1 MILEISNDNILS
13 QLKEGK
19 TLKEVSNIVH
29 LSIPA
34 IKKRLK
40 KLRDKYGC
48 ANTLQLVAKIDEGK
62 SIQKDTGEQSNN
74 S

>member
-1 MILEISNDNILS
+1 MTIEQSNDNILLL
-13 QLKEGK
+13 LKAGK
-19 TLKEVSNIVH
+19 TLKEISGIAH

-48 ANTLQLVAKIDEGK
+48 ANTLQLVATLETER
-62 SIQKDTGEQSNN
+62 SIQKDTDLQSNN
-74 S
+74 A

>member
-19 TLKEVSNIVH
+19 TLKEIATIVH

-34 IKKRLK
+34 VKKRLK
-40 KLRDKYGC
+40 KLRNKYGC
-48 ANTLQLVAKIDEGK
+48 TNTLQLVAKIDEEK
-62 SIQKDTGEQSNN
+62 SSQKDTGM
-74 S
+74 